1 MYFKILGLDMRNR
14 INRMNQQSRRR
25 QQFSQQKKSS
35 IKYAVMV
42 PIDDDSDMLYVTE
55 GDTKFQLRAK
65 LFDTEQQAKEHAELW
80 GEHAVVVE
88 YTKESAI

>member
-1 MYFKILGLDMRNR
+1 
-14 INRMNQQSRRR
+14 
-25 QQFSQQKKSS
+25 
-35 IKYAVMV
+35 MV

>member
-1 MYFKILGLDMRNR
+1 MRNR

-88 YTKESAI
+88 YTKENAI

>member
-1 MYFKILGLDMRNR
+1 M
-14 INRMNQQSRRR
+14 NRMQQSRRR
-25 QQFSQQKKSS
+25 QQFSQQKRTNN
-35 IKYAVMV
+35 KYAVMV
-42 PIDDDSDMLYVTE
+42 PIDDDGDMLYVTE

-88 YTKESAI
+88 YTNESDVF

>member
-1 MYFKILGLDMRNR
+1 MRNR

-42 PIDDDSDMLYVTE
+42 PIDDYSDMLYVTE

>member
-1 MYFKILGLDMRNR
+1 MRNR

>member
-1 MYFKILGLDMRNR
+1 
-14 INRMNQQSRRR
+14 MNQQSRRR

>member
-1 MYFKILGLDMRNR
+1 MRNR

-88 YTKESAI
+88 YTKESAIL